1 MRRGIPAVVILVL
14 GLTLVLGAG
23 LFAQLKKDAQTG
35 LDRIEGTIQTLDKE
49 KFTLSVVQRSATEA
63 SWQVAFNDKTAITL
77 KNKPA
82 KIEDLKIGLRVII
95 LGKYENKVLNAH
107 RIEIRT
113 EK

>member
-1 MRRGIPAVVILVL
+1 MRRGIPAVMILVL
-14 GLTLVLGAG
+14 GLTLVLSVG
-23 LFAQLKKDAQTG
+23 LYAQLKKDAKTG
-35 LDRIEGTIQTLDKE
+35 LDRLEGTIQTLDKE
-49 KFTLSVVQRSATEA
+49 KFTMSVVQRSATEA

-82 KIEDLKIGLRVII
+82 KIDDLKMGSRVIV
-95 LGKYENKVLNAH
+95 LGKFENKVLNAH